1 MHRTVRHL
9 ILCLVLSGCASLSA
23 DPGPVWVRRVFLT
36 KHPMTGT
43 FTHDALLGPTTDR
56 FSASAKMGYLY
67 VVFNDSNQHRVQFT
81 VTREAAGSDPTILSS
96 LRFPWPAH

>member
-43 FTHDALLGPTTDR
+43 F
-56 FSASAKMGYLY
+56 FSASAKAGYLY

-81 VTREAAGSDPTILSS
+81 VTREAAGSPIRGRGSGLQSTS
-96 LRFPWPAH
+96 RFPWPAH